1 MKLISTLLLLLMST
15 SLTACGILLWK
26 RRNETGDRPR
36 TIQAV
41 LSWFS
46 AFLALIFIYRVW
58 MGTLVVDEP
67 FFEPEHVF
75 MPIFLLLPCFLYP
88 LEVVRPTGNHVQ
100 VYGFLYVPLLLLAFI
115 GICGGITFTTL
126 PSYDD
131 LWLHIGEVNVW
142 IRLLTLIVTVYYTFA
157 FYRVRIDCC
166 KCKAD
171 YIFFRKYR
179 LGLCL
184 MGVLYFAVHITH
196 SYVLMLL
203 LLMLWVAFFFSI
215 TYYELKIRKTK

>member
-1 MKLISTLLLLLMST
+1 MKLISTILLLLMST

-26 RRNETGDRPR
+26 RRNETGDRSR

-41 LSWFS
+41 LSWVS

-58 MGTLVVDEP
+58 MGTLVVNEP

-88 LEVVRPTGNHVQ
+88 LEVVKPTGNHVQ

-115 GICGGITFTTL
+115 GICGGNTFTTL

-166 KCKAD
+166 KCKRD
-171 YIFFRKYR
+171 YIFFRNYT

-184 MGVLYFAVHITH
+184 MGLLFLAVHITH

-203 LLMLWVAFFFSI
+203 LLMVWMAFFFSI
-215 TYYELKIRKTK
+215 TCYELKIRKTK